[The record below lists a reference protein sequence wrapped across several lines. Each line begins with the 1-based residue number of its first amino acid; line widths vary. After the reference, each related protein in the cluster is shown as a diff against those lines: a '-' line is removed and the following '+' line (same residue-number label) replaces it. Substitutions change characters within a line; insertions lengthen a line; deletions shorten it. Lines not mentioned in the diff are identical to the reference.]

1 MLVYVIKSG
10 ESEINCENRY
20 VTIDKDKAKKHII
33 DEILSR
39 AYKKYNYLAEEY
51 AQDLVDGNTKG
62 YWGDEFE
69 GMYIWCDILELEGK
83 METED

>member
-1 MLVYVIKSG
+1 MLVYIIKSG
-10 ESEINCENRY
+10 ESEINYENRY
-20 VTIDKDKAKKHII
+20 ATLDKDGAKKHII

-39 AYKKYNYLAEEY
+39 AYNQKYNDLVEEY

-83 METED
+83 IK

>member
-20 VTIDKDKAKKHII
+20 VTIDKDNAKKHII

-39 AYKKYNYLAEEY
+39 AYNQEYNECVEDY
-51 AQDLVDGNTKG
+51 AQDLVDGKVKG
-62 YWGDEFE
+62 YWGDEFT
-69 GMYIWCDILELEGK
+69 GMYIWCDIFELE
-83 METED
+83 E

>member
-1 MLVYVIKSG
+1 MLVYIIKSG

-20 VTIDKDKAKKHII
+20 ATINKDGAKKHII

-39 AYKKYNYLAEEY
+39 AYNQEYNDWVEEY
-51 AQDLVDGNTKG
+51 AQDLVDGDVDKC

-69 GMYIWCDILELEGK
+69 GMYIWCDIFELEEK
-83 METED
+83 